1 MYVMMLESSDIMR
14 KLSLKQKQL
23 IKEYFDND
31 LLDETNVDNVRN
43 KNELIRKL
51 EEFNDY
57 ETLWQDVDRFIWDL
71 SFNKNLDIKNWG

>member
-1 MYVMMLESSDIMR
+1 MR

-31 LLDETNVDNVRN
+31 LLDYTNAEYEQN
-43 KNELIRKL
+43 KDDLITKL

-57 ETLWQDVDRFIWDL
+57 ETLWSDVDRLIWDL
-71 SFNKNLDIKNWG
+71 SYNSNLNIRDWS

>member
-14 KLSLKQKQL
+14 KLSLKQKKL

-31 LLDETNVDNVRN
+31 LIDETNIDYIRN

-57 ETLWQDVDRFIWDL
+57 ETLWSDTDRLIWDL

>member
-1 MYVMMLESSDIMR
+1 MR

-31 LLDETNVDNVRN
+31 LIDETNVEYVQN

-57 ETLWQDVDRFIWDL
+57 EALWLDVDRFIWDL
-71 SFNKNLDIKNWG
+71 SFNRNLDIKNWS

>member
-1 MYVMMLESSDIMR
+1 MR
-14 KLSLKQKQL
+14 KLSNKQKQL

-31 LLDETNVDNVRN
+31 LIDYTNADYVRN

-57 ETLWQDVDRFIWDL
+57 ETLWSDTERLINDL
-71 SFNKNLDIKNWG
+71 SFDKNLDIKNWS

>member
-1 MYVMMLESSDIMR
+1 MR
-14 KLSLKQKQL
+14 KLSLKQKKL

-31 LLDETNVDNVRN
+31 LIDETNVEYVRN

-57 ETLWQDVDRFIWDL
+57 ETLWSDVDRLIWDL
-71 SFNKNLDIKNWG
+71 SFNRNLDIKNWS